1 MFHSSDRAHEVSMS
15 ETSVMSVTAFL
26 SHRFPLL
33 PIDQGDYKFTIHA
46 ETLLNIKG
54 SSKMNT
60 QLSHL
65 PLRTFK

>member
-15 ETSVMSVTAFL
+15 ETSGAFL

-46 ETLLNIKG
+46 GTLLNIKG